1 MSMNMLKLG
10 RVACTAGLA
19 VACAAGLTGC
29 GSSGAAG
36 TAATVNGT
44 AISEDTVTAYVENF
58 RASSSLQDEAAWA
71 QWLVDND
78 RTPQSVR
85 EEVVDYYVDQELL
98 KQAAEERGVTVDEAA
113 VDAAVQSVKDGY
125 GSDEA
130 WQEALQ
136 KANTTEE
143 AYCQQTELTLLETAL
158 RDSFNADG
166 DDNAD
171 QATVAD
177 EDLLEHASS
186 YNGAKHFSLIVI
198 APDGDSDAQDVLDR
212 INDGLDFAEAAA
224 QYSADESA
232 QNGGDKGWD
241 VLSAP
246 DAECAAALEG
256 LEEGQVSEP
265 IETENG
271 VCIVKCTEV
280 FSVPE
285 DGLTATDQ
293 VPEALLD
300 AARAQ
305 LASPDQSNG
314 YNDWYADFKGKA
326 EIVVNDMPEQ
336 VSYNVDLSQYQ

>member
-1 MSMNMLKLG
+1 MNMLKLG

-29 GSSGAAG
+29 GSSGASG
-36 TAATVNGT
+36 NAATVNGT
-44 AISEDTVTAYVENF
+44 AIGEDTVTAYVENF

-98 KQAAEERGVTVDEAA
+98 RQAAAERGVAVDDAA
-113 VDAAVQSVKDGY
+113 VDAAVQNVKDGY

-136 KANTTEE
+136 KAGTTEE
-143 AYCQQTELTLLETAL
+143 AYRQQTELSLLETAL
-158 RDSFNADG
+158 RDSFNADA
-166 DDNAD
+166 DAD
-171 QATVAD
+171 QAAVSD
-177 EDLLEHASS
+177 EDLLERASS
-186 YNGAKHFSLIVI
+186 YNGAKRFSLIVI
-198 APDGDSDAQDVLDR
+198 APDGENDAQTVLNS
-212 INDGLDFAEAAA
+212 INNGLDFAEAAA

-246 DAECAAALEG
+246 DEECAAALEG
-256 LEEGQVSEP
+256 LEEGQVSEL

-285 DGLTATDQ
+285 EGLTATDQ

-300 AARAQ
+300 AARSQ

-336 VSYNVDLSQYQ
+336 VSYNVDLSQYQSE

>member
-1 MSMNMLKLG
+1 MKLLKLG

-29 GSSGAAG
+29 GSSGASG

-44 AISEDTVTAYVENF
+44 AIDEDAVTSYVENF
-58 RASSSLQDEAAWA
+58 RESSSLQDEAAWA
-71 QWLVDND
+71 QWLIDND

-98 KQAAEERGVTVDEAA
+98 RQAAAERGVTVDDAA
-113 VDAAVQSVKDGY
+113 VDAAVQNVKDGY

-130 WQEALQ
+130 WQDAIS
-136 KANTTEE
+136 KAGTTEE
-143 AYCQQTELTLLETAL
+143 AYRQQTELSLLETAL
-158 RDSFNADG
+158 RDSFNAD
-166 DDNAD
+166 DNAD
-171 QATVAD
+171 QAAVSD
-177 EDLLEHASS
+177 EELLENASS
-186 YNGAKHFSLIVI
+186 YDGAKRFSLIVI
-198 APDGDSDAQDVLDR
+198 APDSENDAQTVLNS
-212 INDGLDFAEAAA
+212 INNGLDFAEAAA

-232 QNGGDKGWD
+232 QNGGDKGWN

-246 DAECAAALEG
+246 DAECATALEG
-256 LEEGQVSEP
+256 VEEGQVSEL

-285 DGLTATDQ
+285 EGLTATDQ

-300 AARAQ
+300 AARSQ
-305 LASPDQSNG
+305 LASTDQSNG

-336 VSYNVDLSQYQ
+336 VSYNVDLSQYQPE